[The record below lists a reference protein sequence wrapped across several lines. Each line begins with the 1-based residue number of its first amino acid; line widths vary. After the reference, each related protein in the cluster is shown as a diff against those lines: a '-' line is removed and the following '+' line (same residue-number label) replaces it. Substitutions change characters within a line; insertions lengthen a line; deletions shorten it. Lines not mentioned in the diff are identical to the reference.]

1 MSYEHILLFSVH
13 VFTGMS
19 VRDVVIEFKHKVV
32 LLFKLILLE
41 RRVSI
46 LTYTHHF
53 FGNACTKSGSLRFSQ
68 FSGC

>member
-1 MSYEHILLFSVH
+1 MSYDHIVLFSVH

-32 LLFKLILLE
+32 LLFKLVLLE

-46 LTYTHHF
+46 HTYQLTIY
-53 FGNACTKSGSLRFSQ
+53 
-68 FSGC
+68 

>member
-1 MSYEHILLFSVH
+1 MSSEHIVLFSVH

-32 LLFKLILLE
+32 LLFKLVLLE

-46 LTYTHHF
+46 HTYQLTIY
-53 FGNACTKSGSLRFSQ
+53 
-68 FSGC
+68 